1 MKRGSGGGRRY
12 LTKSRFVLAVEC
24 ETKLFYAGKSA
35 YADQKKDDPFLS
47 ALAEGG
53 FQVGELA
60 KLYYPGGREIQTLDH
75 ELALARTAEL
85 LQGGSAILYEA
96 AVSHRDLFIRA
107 DILIKNG
114 STLELIEVKSKSF
127 GGDPEELLDRH
138 GAIRAGWLPYL
149 YDVAFQKHVL
159 ALAYPKSRIRCSLLL
174 ADRNARASVD
184 GLNQRF
190 LIRRQ
195 DGRPRIRVREGTS
208 REDLGDPVLVRLP
221 VDEMVERIL
230 AGVHGTGRSRSFAAW
245 VRFLARR
252 YRRDR
257 KVPTP
262 LGSKCGRCEFR
273 CTPEQKR
280 SGLRSGLEECWRQ
293 QAGLREEQL
302 AEPLVIDLW
311 NCRRKDSFI
320 ARGIYLLRD
329 LDPDLLLSGGL
340 DAGGGAPRGG
350 IAPGREEPG
359 GGERDEAGESP
370 GLSALDRQRLQVQK
384 ARSRDPGPYL
394 DLPGL
399 REEMNRWVF
408 PLHFI
413 DFETT
418 AVALPF
424 NRGMSPYEGIAFQFS
439 HHRVDEG
446 GRISH
451 AGQYLHRDRGR
462 FPNFDFLRA
471 LKKQLEGDEGT
482 VFRYGDH
489 ENSYLNIIYSQLRE
503 ADPREAPDR
512 EELIR
517 WITTIAHPSRRNAGA
532 WAAGRRDMVDLLG
545 LVERYYYHP
554 ATGGSNSLKKVLP
567 AVLGS
572 SPFLREKYA
581 RPIYGRGL
589 EIQSFNFESWRW
601 VRLDE
606 NGLPLDP
613 YRLLPPVFEDAGQ
626 EGLEHLISDTGLA
639 DGAAAMVAYARLQF
653 SEMNERE
660 RLAVQDAL
668 LRYCELDTLA
678 MVMLWEYW
686 NRELMRS

>member
-1 MKRGSGGGRRY
+1 VRRGARAGDPGLVRARSRPAGRRSGGRY
-12 LTKSRFVLAVEC
+12 LTKSRFALAVEC
-24 ETKLFYAGKSA
+24 ETKLFYTGKSA
-35 YADQKKDDPFLS
+35 YADRKKDDPFLS

-60 KLYYPGGREIQTLDH
+60 KLYYPGGREIETLDH
-75 ELALARTAEL
+75 EQALARTAEL
-85 LQGGSAILYEA
+85 LQGGSVTLYEA
-96 AVSHRDLFIRA
+96 AVSHRNLFIRA

-127 GGDPEELLDRH
+127 GGTAAANLLGRD

-159 ALAYPKSRIRCSLLL
+159 ALAFPRARIHCSLLL

-190 LIRRQ
+190 LLRRQ
-195 DGRPRIRVREGTS
+195 DGRPRIEVREGTS
-208 REDLGDPVLVRLP
+208 REDLGDPILIRVP
-221 VDEMVERIL
+221 VDEIVEKIF
-230 AGVHGTGRSRSFAAW
+230 AGAHGAGRSRSFAAW
-245 VRFLARR
+245 VEFLARR
-252 YRRDR
+252 YKRDR
-257 KVPTP
+257 KVRTP

-280 SGLRSGLEECWRQ
+280 SGLRSGLEECWRK
-293 QAGLREEQL
+293 QAGLNERQL

-329 LDPDLLLSGGL
+329 LDPDLLLPESR
-340 DAGGGAPRGG
+340 DEGGGA
-350 IAPGREEPG
+350 
-359 GGERDEAGESP
+359 
-370 GLSALDRQRLQVQK
+370 GLSILDRQRLQVQK
-384 ARSRDPGPYL
+384 ARIRDSSPYL
-394 DLPGL
+394 DLPAL

-439 HHRVDEG
+439 HHRVEEG

-451 AGQYLHRDRGR
+451 AGQYLHCMPGR
-462 FPNFDFLRA
+462 FPSFDFLRA
-471 LKKQLEGDEGT
+471 LKRQLEGDEGT
-482 VFRYGDH
+482 IFRYGDH
-489 ENSYLNIIYSQLRE
+489 ENTYLNIIYSQLQE

-512 EELIR
+512 EELAG
-517 WITTIAHPSRRNAGA
+517 WIATVAHPSRRNAGA
-532 WAAGRRDMVDLLG
+532 WTAGSRNMVDLLR

-572 SPFLREKYA
+572 SPLLREKYG
-581 RPIYGRGL
+581 RPVYGRGL
-589 EIQSFNFESWRW
+589 EIESLNFESWRW

-606 NGLPLDP
+606 NGLPVDP
-613 YRLLPPVFEDAGQ
+613 YRLLPPIFEDAG
-626 EGLEHLISDTGLA
+626 EEELEHLISDTSLA
-639 DGAAAMVAYARLQF
+639 DGAAAMVAYARMQF
-653 SEMNERE
+653 SEMHERE
-660 RLAVQDAL
+660 RLAVQSAL

-678 MVMLWEYW
+678 MVMLYEYW
-686 NRELMRS
+686 ISEAAVSDL